1 MVRNVNFCIGS
12 TAQLNTQTSSQTL
25 PLSHNATTC
34 AQVSIQLGDLFFLKM
49 KVWLLLAE
57 TWQASAGTAI
67 PTVMVQHDCGNRSA
81 NSIGLWDWEQS
92 SWDWSA
98 KCLCQFCMVFCAWIE
113 KRSEQIS
120 SLWETQEL
128 LLILQITIF
137 RSCYECDMWD
147 FMGDHQG
154 HLRLHSQEKGWV
166 ASRWF

>member
-1 MVRNVNFCIGS
+1 MCVLKRAKVICFPSSLRHFTNLNEQKTERPENFHRGLEKVRIKHKSSEFCHYCGLGPMVRNVNFCIGS

-25 PLSHNATTC
+25 PLSHNATAC

-92 SWDWSA
+92 RWD
-98 KCLCQFCMVFCAWIE
+98 
-113 KRSEQIS
+113 
-120 SLWETQEL
+120 
-128 LLILQITIF
+128 
-137 RSCYECDMWD
+137 
-147 FMGDHQG
+147 
-154 HLRLHSQEKGWV
+154 
-166 ASRWF
+166 

>member
-25 PLSHNATTC
+25 PLSHNATAC

-98 KCLCQFCMVFCAWIE
+98 KCLCQFCMVFCAW
-113 KRSEQIS
+113 KAPRSDIQPVRNPGI
-120 SLWETQEL
+120 
-128 LLILQITIF
+128 IANITIF
-137 RSCYECDMWD
+137 RGCSECLMWD
-147 FMGDHQG
+147 CMGDHQG
-154 HLRLHSQEKGWV
+154 QLRLHSQEKGWV